1 MFWYLSEH
9 ANTRK
14 HVSEHSCSSVRVF
27 FSILAHLA
35 HLAYFFF
42 LILNGINECFD
53 TCLSMQ
59 IQEHVSEHDW
69 SSEWVILSIL
79 AHWAHLAQS
88 YFSLIF
94 SAINTY
100 NCFWF
105 DLTEKRKNFGDWS
118 QKHGEK
124 WPMLT
129 TFFLTATAA
138 ITGILWWKKYKFVE
152 FRKLKKMFWLL

>member
-9 ANTRK
+9 ANTKK

-35 HLAYFFF
+35 HLAQSFF
-42 LILNGINECFD
+42 LILNGINKCFD

-79 AHWAHLAQS
+79 AHRAHLAQS

-94 SAINTY
+94 SAFNTY
-100 NCFWF
+100 NCSWF
-105 DLTEKRKNFGDWS
+105 NLTHKKIAVTEDESMVKSD
-118 QKHGEK
+118 QC
-124 WPMLT
+124 
-129 TFFLTATAA
+129 
-138 ITGILWWKKYKFVE
+138 LWLFSS
-152 FRKLKKMFWLL
+152 RRQPPLLIP